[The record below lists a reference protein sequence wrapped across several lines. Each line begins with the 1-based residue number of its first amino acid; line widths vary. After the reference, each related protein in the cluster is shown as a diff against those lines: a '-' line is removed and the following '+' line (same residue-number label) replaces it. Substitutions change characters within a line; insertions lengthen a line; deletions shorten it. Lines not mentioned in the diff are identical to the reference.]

1 MNMPMIAG
9 SPPAPAPSAR
19 ILVIDDDDQLRS
31 FILTLLKRRGFDVT
45 GVISGREGKAL
56 LGRET
61 FDLIITDLLMPNEE
75 GLGTIRWVRARGDG
89 QPKIIAISGG
99 GSERACYLQ
108 HATMF
113 GADATLAKPFAP
125 PELLDLIVRLL
136 PKLQAGQA
144 AAPS

>member
-1 MNMPMIAG
+1 MVDTMSTGPL
-9 SPPAPAPSAR
+9 PQPALPSR

-31 FILTLLKRRGFDVT
+31 FIITLLKRRGFDVT

-56 LGRET
+56 LGRES
-61 FDLIITDLLMPNEE
+61 FDLIITDLLMPDEE
-75 GLGTIRWVRARGDG
+75 GLGTIRWVRARGPV

-99 GSERACYLQ
+99 GSERACYLR

-125 PELLDLIVRLL
+125 PELLDVIGRLL
-136 PKLQAGQA
+136 SSVQAVPTA
-144 AAPS
+144 AAT